1 MSKRS
6 KTTEPSLVQITQPE
20 FNLTVEPWIGVVLKD
35 GMMQEWGL
43 IDLFTHLDDVASLR
57 VESELEDPAIFR
69 MLLAICYRALD
80 PVLTEEWVNWWDE
93 GSLPTDRIVRYL
105 EDHKSDFWLFHPQ
118 RPFMQ
123 TLFDPKEGAGDPF
136 NDLDILV
143 SEPIGTDVESNRSEM
158 SVRSMGYAEIARRLV
173 EAQQYSKYGTL
184 GSYQGAIDE
193 IKSKVYAGPAY
204 LGSVTLVRLVTG
216 DLLRDMLLSLIPLDS
231 GLFDFGDLPL
241 EEATGLPFWEIGGIP
256 LTGAG
261 RKQSPLS
268 TKTIEDTLTWAS
280 RRIRLY
286 KMDDGTVKVLFRSG
300 KHVYKQTKQTKQ
312 TKQKVNYLDNPG
324 LESMVAFYDRKDKAT
339 DEITVCSWKAPSN
352 KAFWRSLISLTRGPG
367 RIEPK
372 TLQWASLLEKSGRLP
387 ASYVGSIS
395 TITPQYVSQGTKL
408 TAIIKDAVSLPINVL
423 EDTDAVD
430 LIDAAI
436 TVSETMVWH
445 YENFVREVKIAS
457 GQDPIRAKSTAS
469 TEMFQVYDALGV
481 RFAPWVSSLLDDNS
495 EQNDWSDD
503 NSLEEWIDIVEKELK
518 HLAALQ
524 MRNATPASLYGRDL
538 KNKNGDV
545 SGHYSSADAENKL
558 MAMMRSVRR
567 KALGSK

>member
-1 MSKRS
+1 MVKRS
-6 KTTEPSLVQITQPE
+6 KTPEPSPVQITQPE
-20 FNLTVEPWIGVVLKD
+20 FNLTVEPWIRVVLKD
-35 GMMQEWGL
+35 GTMQEWGL
-43 IDLFTHLDDVASLR
+43 IDLFNHLNEIASLR

-80 PVLTEEWVNWWDE
+80 PVLTEDWVNWWDE
-93 GSLPTDRIVRYL
+93 GSLPTDRIVKYL
-105 EDHKSDFWLFHPQ
+105 EDHKCDFWLFHPQ

-123 TLFDPKEGAGDPF
+123 TLIDPKASAGNPF
-136 NDLDILV
+136 NDLDVLV
-143 SEPIGTDVESNRSEM
+143 SEPIGTNVESNRSEM

-173 EAQQYSKYGTL
+173 ESQQYSKYGTL

-193 IKSKVYAGPAY
+193 INNKVYAGPAY

-216 DLLRDMLLSLIPLDS
+216 DFLKDMLLSLIPLDS

-241 EEATGLPFWEIGGIP
+241 EKATGIPFWEVGGIP

-261 RKQSPLS
+261 LKQTPLS

-300 KHVYKQTKQTKQ
+300 KHIYKQKS
-312 TKQKVNYLDNPG
+312 VNYLDNPG
-324 LESMVAFYDRKDKAT
+324 LESMVAFYDRKDKDT
-339 DEITVCSWKAPSN
+339 DEITVCSWKAPSD

-372 TLQWASLLEKSGRLP
+372 TLQWAALLEKSGRLP

-395 TITPQYVSQGTKL
+395 TITTQYVTQGTKL
-408 TAIIKDAVSLPINVL
+408 TSIIKDTISLPIDVL
-423 EDTDAVD
+423 EDPDAVD

-436 TVSETMVWH
+436 EIAETMVWH
-445 YENFVREVKIAS
+445 YKNFVTEVKIAS
-457 GQDPIRAKSTAS
+457 GQDSIRAESTAS
-469 TEMFQVYDALGV
+469 SEMFQVYDALGV
-481 RFAPWVSSLLDDNS
+481 RFIPWVSSLLNDDS
-495 EQNDWSDD
+495 EQDDWSDG
-503 NSLEEWIDIVEKELK
+503 NPLEKWIDMVEQELK
-518 HLAALQ
+518 RLAALQ
-524 MRNATPASLYGRDL
+524 MKNATPASLYGRDI
-538 KNKNGDV
+538 KNKDGDV
-545 SGHYSSADAENKL
+545 SGHYSSAEAENKL

>member
-1 MSKRS
+1 MVKRS
-6 KTTEPSLVQITQPE
+6 KTPEPSPVQITQPE
-20 FNLTVEPWIGVVLKD
+20 FNLTVEPWIRVVLKD
-35 GMMQEWGL
+35 GTMQEWGL
-43 IDLFTHLDDVASLR
+43 IDLFNHLNEIASLR

-80 PVLTEEWVNWWDE
+80 PVLTEDWVNWWDE
-93 GSLPTDRIVRYL
+93 GSLPTDRIVKYL
-105 EDHKSDFWLFHPQ
+105 EDHKCDFWLFHPHK
-118 RPFMQ
+118 PFMQ
-123 TLFDPKEGAGDPF
+123 TLIRPKASAGNPF
-136 NDLDILV
+136 NDLDVLV
-143 SEPIGTDVESNRSEM
+143 SEPIGTNVESNRSEM

-173 EAQQYSKYGTL
+173 ESQQYSKYGTL

-193 IKSKVYAGPAY
+193 INNKVYAGPAY

-216 DLLRDMLLSLIPLDS
+216 DFLKDMLLSLIPLDS

-241 EEATGLPFWEIGGIP
+241 EKATGIPFWEVGGIP

-261 RKQSPLS
+261 LKQTPLS

-300 KHVYKQTKQTKQ
+300 KHIYKQKS
-312 TKQKVNYLDNPG
+312 VNYLDNPG
-324 LESMVAFYDRKDKAT
+324 LESMVAFYDRKDKNT
-339 DEITVCSWKAPSN
+339 DEITVCSWKAPSD

-372 TLQWASLLEKSGRLP
+372 TLQWAALLEKSGRLP

-395 TITPQYVSQGTKL
+395 TITTQYVTQGTKL
-408 TAIIKDAVSLPINVL
+408 TSIIKDTISLPIDVL
-423 EDTDAVD
+423 EDPDAVD

-436 TVSETMVWH
+436 EIAETMVWH
-445 YENFVREVKIAS
+445 YKNFVTEVKIAS
-457 GQDPIRAKSTAS
+457 GQDSIRAESTAS
-469 TEMFQVYDALGV
+469 SEMFQVYDALGV
-481 RFAPWVSSLLDDNS
+481 RFIPWVSSLLNDDS
-495 EQNDWSDD
+495 EQDDWSDG
-503 NSLEEWIDIVEKELK
+503 NPLEKWIDMVEQELK
-518 HLAALQ
+518 RLAALQ
-524 MRNATPASLYGRDL
+524 MKNATPASLYGRDI
-538 KNKNGDV
+538 KNKDGDV
-545 SGHYSSADAENKL
+545 SGHYSSAEAENKL